1 MASLAAPRRLLA
13 LALAFA
19 LIAALA
25 GALLLSQGQPA
36 GAAGGHTLKL
46 RADAHGMLKFN
57 KSKLT
62 TTHGKVTLVM
72 TNPKTSGLSHAVA
85 VEGKGI
91 DKDGKTASPGKTS
104 RVTVAL
110 KKGTYDFYCP
120 VDGHRTSGMKGK
132 LVVK

>member
-1 MASLAAPRRLLA
+1 MVSLTAPRRLLA
-13 LALAFA
+13 VALAL
-19 LIAALA
+19 LAAPA
-25 GALLLSQGQPA
+25 GALLLLSPGQPA
-36 GAAGGHTLKL
+36 GAAVGHTLKL
-46 RADAHGMLKFN
+46 RADAHGMLKFD

-104 RVTVAL
+104 RVTVTL
-110 KKGTYDFYCP
+110 KKGTYAFYCP
-120 VDGHRTSGMKGK
+120 VDGHRASGMKGK